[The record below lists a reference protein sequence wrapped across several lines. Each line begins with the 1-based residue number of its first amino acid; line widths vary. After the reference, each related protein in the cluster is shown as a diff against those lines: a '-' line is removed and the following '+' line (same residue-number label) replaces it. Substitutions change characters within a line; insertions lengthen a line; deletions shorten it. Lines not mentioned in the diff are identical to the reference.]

1 MTAPRAS
8 EFDLIAR
15 YFAPIAGPGGLGL
28 IDDAA
33 VLAPPE
39 GCDLVLSK
47 DALIAGVHFFPD
59 DPAEMIARKAL
70 RVNLSDLAAKGARPL
85 GFLLGLG
92 LPADW
97 TEPWLAAF
105 AHGFGQ
111 DAAHYG
117 CPLLGGDTVSSP
129 GRLMVSVT
137 ILGAVSAGTMVRRS
151 DGQAG
156 DLLYVSG
163 VIGAAALGL
172 QGRLPAPPAWC
183 ASLPPAVAEAAR
195 EAYLLPDPALA
206 LAEAV
211 RTHAS
216 AAMDVSDGLIGDA
229 QKLAKASGTGFEID
243 ARRVPLLAG
252 LEPASRLDPALLAC
266 CLTGGDDYQVLA
278 AVPADVASSFEAAAQ
293 RAGTRVTAIGR
304 LTAEAPRVLGPDGR
318 AMTFSRTSFGHF

>member
-1 MTAPRAS
+1 MTAPRAG

-33 VLAPPE
+33 VLTPPQ

-47 DALIAGVHFFPD
+47 DALVAGIHFFPD
-59 DPAEMIARKAL
+59 DPAETIACKAL

-97 TEPWLAAF
+97 TDPWLAAF
-105 AHGFGQ
+105 ARGLGQ
-111 DAAHYG
+111 DAARFG

-129 GRLMVSVT
+129 ERLMLSVT
-137 ILGAVSAGTMVRRS
+137 VLGAVPVGTMVRRAG
-151 DGQAG
+151 GQAG

-172 QGRLPAPPAWC
+172 QGRLPAPPAW
-183 ASLPPAVAEAAR
+183 ATSLPPAVAAAAR
-195 EAYLLPDPALA
+195 AAYLLPAPSLM

-229 QKLAKASGTGFEID
+229 RKLANASGTGVEID

-252 LEPASRLDPALLAC
+252 LEPAARLDPALLAC

-278 AVPADVASSFEAAAQ
+278 AVPPARALSFEAAAEE
-293 RAGTRVTAIGR
+293 AGARVTAIGR
-304 LTAEAPRVLGPDGR
+304 LTAEAPRVLGPDGGE
-318 AMTFSRTSFGHF
+318 MTFSRPSYGHF